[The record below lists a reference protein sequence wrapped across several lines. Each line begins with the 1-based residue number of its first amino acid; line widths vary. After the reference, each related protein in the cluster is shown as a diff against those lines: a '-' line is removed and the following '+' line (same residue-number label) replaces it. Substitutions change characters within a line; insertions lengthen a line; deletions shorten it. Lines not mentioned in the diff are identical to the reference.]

1 MQRRYWIGFV
11 GIIAVLVLAGGRGRA
26 QQATSLQ
33 GGAPQGAAARTP
45 TAPPPIIWPSP
56 PLPNGPI
63 TLDTGIQHKIRLIVT
78 KGLNQ
83 PWSMAFLP
91 DGGILVTE
99 RAGRLRIVRNG
110 VLDPN
115 PIAGIPEVQA
125 RGLAGL
131 MDLALH
137 PRFSENK
144 LVYFT
149 YHKPSAGNTADTTNN
164 AGIITL
170 ARGRW
175 DGTALADVHDI
186 FSSAIQGSFASR
198 IVFGRDGMLYMTVG
212 TGDPPVAARAQ
223 DPNDLSGKVLRLRD
237 DGTVPG
243 DNPFVGRP
251 GYRPEIYTM
260 GHRNAL
266 GLAVQP
272 DTGAIWECEDGP
284 NGGDEIN
291 ILQPGKNYGW
301 PLVSYG
307 RFYLGARVS
316 ENPSREGMEPPL
328 VFWVPAIA
336 VSGLTF
342 YTGDKFPNWK
352 NNVFVGGMRQG
363 EVPRSG
369 HLERIDF
376 NDKWEELHRESMLR
390 EIEQRIRDVR
400 EGPDGFLYVLTAEN
414 DGALMRIEPSPA
426 PPQPN
431 GP

>member
-1 MQRRYWIGFV
+1 MRRRYWIGIL
-11 GIIAVLVLAGGRGRA
+11 GMIAVLIPAGVRGRA
-26 QQATSLQ
+26 QQALGPQ
-33 GGAPQGAAARTP
+33 GGAARTP

-56 PLPNGPI
+56 PLADGPI
-63 TLDTGIQHKIRLIVT
+63 VLDTGIQHEIRLIVT

-91 DGGILVTE
+91 DGGILITE
-99 RAGRLRIVRNG
+99 RPGRLRIVRNG
-110 VLDPN
+110 MLDPN
-115 PIAGIPEVQA
+115 PIVGVPRV
-125 RGLAGL
+125 LAQRLSGL

-149 YHKPSAGNTADTTNN
+149 YHKPAASNTAESGNN

-175 DGTALADVHDI
+175 DGAALADVRDI
-186 FSSAIQGSFASR
+186 FSAIQGANASR
-198 IVFGRDGMLYMTVG
+198 IVFGRDGMVYMTVG
-212 TGDPPVAARAQ
+212 IGDPPGAARAQ
-223 DPNDLSGKVLRLRD
+223 DPNDLAGKVLRLRD
-237 DGTVPG
+237 DGTVPP
-243 DNPFVGRP
+243 DNPFVGRS

-291 ILQPGKNYGW
+291 VLQPGKNYGW
-301 PLVSYG
+301 PVVSYG
-307 RFYLGARVS
+307 RFYLGPRVS
-316 ENPSREGMEPPL
+316 ENPWREGMEPPL

-336 VSGLTF
+336 ISGMTF

-376 NDKWEELHRESMLR
+376 NEKWEELHRESMLR
-390 EIEQRIRDVR
+390 ELEQRIRDVR
-400 EGPDGFLYVLTAEN
+400 QGPDGFLYLLTAEN
-414 DGALMRIEPSPA
+414 DGALLRIEPSPEH
-426 PPQPN
+426 QKRQ
-431 GP
+431 

>member
-1 MQRRYWIGFV
+1 MKRRYWIGSLV
-11 GIIAVLVLAGGRGRA
+11 TLGVLLLAGARGRA
-26 QQATSLQ
+26 QQVARPEVGS
-33 GGAPQGAAARTP
+33 ARTP

-56 PLPNGPI
+56 PLPDGPI
-63 TLDTGIQHKIRLIVT
+63 VLDTGIQHQIRLIVT

-91 DGGILVTE
+91 DGGILITE
-99 RAGRLRIVRNG
+99 RPGRLRIVRNG

-115 PIAGIPEVQA
+115 PIAGLPQIQA

-137 PRFSENK
+137 PRFSDNK

-149 YHKPSAGNTADTTNN
+149 YHKPAGNNTAESGTN
-164 AGIITL
+164 AGVITL

-175 DGTALADVHDI
+175 DGTALNDVRDI
-186 FSSAIQGSFASR
+186 FSAIQGANASR
-198 IVFGRDGMLYMTVG
+198 IVFGRDGMVYMTVG
-212 TGDPPVAARAQ
+212 IGDPPGAARAQ
-223 DPNDLSGKVLRLRD
+223 DPNDLAGKVLRLRD
-237 DGTVPG
+237 DGTVPP

-272 DTGAIWECEDGP
+272 DSGAIWECEDGP

-291 ILQPGKNYGW
+291 VLQPGKNYGW
-301 PLVSYG
+301 PVVSYG
-307 RFYLGARVS
+307 RFYLGPRVS
-316 ENPSREGMEPPL
+316 EIPWREGMEPPL

-336 VSGLTF
+336 ISGMTF
-342 YTGDKFPNWK
+342 YTGDKFPNWR

-390 EIEQRIRDVR
+390 ELEQRIRDVR
-400 EGPDGFLYVLTAEN
+400 QGPDGFLYVLTAEN
-414 DGALMRIEPSPA
+414 EGALMRIEPAPA
-426 PPQPN
+426 QPN
-431 GP
+431 GH